1 MSLPGA
7 RLSFVLGANP
17 NSERLD
23 AIVVAL
29 LKDAGR
35 VVSRSTVRQWVDEGR
50 VRVDGFV
57 AKPAARPA
65 AGVRIDVD
73 PAPAPPSAAEPDPSV
88 HVEILHADEHLLVVN
103 KPAGLVVHPARGHVT
118 GTLVNGLLAHHC
130 FDPSV
135 VDGTDPD
142 ATFRPGIVHRLD
154 KDTSGVLVVARTGTA
169 REGLKKLFATH
180 DIDREYQAVVVGRAV
195 DTTYDTPYGRHPTNR
210 LKFTSKNPA
219 GDKRAITHVRVQE
232 RLAGDAA
239 TLVRCRLETG
249 RTHQIRVHLFE
260 RGATPVLG
268 DALYGPSAADPRVR
282 VVAESLGRHWLH
294 AGLLGF
300 VHPVTLEALRFESP
314 VPPELLKALAAL
326 RD

>member
-7 RLSFVLGANP
+7 RFSFVLKTNP
-17 NSERLD
+17 TSERLD
-23 AIVVAL
+23 TIVVSL

-35 VVSRSTVRQWVDEGR
+35 VVSRSTVRQWLDEGR
-50 VRVDGFV
+50 VQVDGAV
-57 AKPAARPA
+57 AKAAARPA
-65 AGVRIDVD
+65 AGARIDVD
-73 PAPAPPSAAEPDPSV
+73 PAPPPPSGAEPDPSV
-88 HVEILHADEHLLVVN
+88 VVHVLYEDEHLLVVD
-103 KPAGLVVHPARGHVT
+103 KPAGLVVHPARGHLT

-135 VDGTDPD
+135 VDRSDPD

-154 KDTSGVLVVARTGTA
+154 KDTSGVLVVARTGIA
-169 REGLKKLFATH
+169 REGLKKLFASH
-180 DIDREYQAVVVGRAV
+180 DIDREYQAVVAGHAT
-195 DTTYDTPYGRHPTNR
+195 DATYDTAYGRHPTNR

-219 GDKRAITHVRVQE
+219 GDKRAVTHVCVQE
-232 RLAGDAA
+232 RLSGGAA

-268 DALYGPSAADPRVR
+268 DALYGPSATDPSVR

-294 AGLLGF
+294 AGVLGF
-300 VHPVTLEALRFESP
+300 VHPVTSEPLRFESP
-314 VPPELLKALAAL
+314 IPPELVRALEAL
-326 RD
+326 RG